1 MTFWKNL
8 LGSLSG
14 KKLREFFVGPDV
26 ADVPSRPAPAFAST
40 PFEKSVW
47 DVCFARIQAAQQF
60 TGVDIADAAT
70 TGQPRTVDTITRATQ
85 VVHAFFDRGLFSP
98 HGYTRTM
105 LATPAGSNWVYHP
118 AAIQPNASPVVAAA
132 FVAAQARPKTST
144 GSLPKKPVQGARDP
158 YDIGVFLQLT
168 AAEHRTRS
176 LKINPYQTAWIGRTD
191 VIPPES
197 DERTALIDRG
207 LELRG
212 MLTREEIVEIH
223 RVGDLWLRRK
233 HSVALAESIAHKNV
247 EEAIAQKRIAKQL
260 AKEEKKRLAAEK
272 AAKEAEN
279 KATRKATDIIF
290 LGRDVSSFLFDR
302 RAHIEKLADAG
313 LPIWSTPNDLAKALG
328 LTCSELRFLAFHS
341 EAQTVAHYTQFEVPK
356 RSGGTRVLSAPK
368 PKMAKAQEFILHEL
382 LEKLPTEAP
391 AHGFIKGRSTVTNA
405 RMHQGQSVVMNQD
418 LVDFFPTITFP
429 RVRGLFCRMGYS
441 PAVATIL
448 ALLCTE
454 CPRVRASYQGKTY
467 FVAIGPRAL
476 PQGACTSPALSNQIA
491 KKLDRR
497 LAGYAQKH
505 DFTYTR
511 YADDLTFSAGKEG
524 DEGLPKLLATMHHI
538 ARAEGFA
545 VHPEKG
551 RVQRSAKRQ
560 TVTGIVVN
568 DAKRLSIAREE
579 LRELRAILHNAK
591 KTGLAAQNRSN
602 KPDFEAWVRGK
613 IAYISMVD
621 KERGAKLLE
630 AFHALTPKTS

>member
-1 MTFWKNL
+1 LGERVTFW
-8 LGSLSG
+8 

-26 ADVPSRPAPAFAST
+26 ADVPRPSGPSFGT
-40 PFEKSVW
+40 PFEKTVW
-47 DVCFARIQAAQQF
+47 DACFVRIQAGQQF

-70 TGQPRTVDTITRATQ
+70 AGQPRTVETITTATK
-85 VVHAFFDRGLFSP
+85 VVHALFDRGLFGP

-118 AAIQPNASPVVAAA
+118 AAIQPNASPIVAAA
-132 FVAAQARPKTST
+132 TVAAAQKRTPT
-144 GSLPKKPVQGARDP
+144 GPLPAKKGPASAKDP

-168 AAEHRTRS
+168 PEEHRARS

-212 MLTREEIVEIH
+212 FLSREEIVEIH
-223 RVGDLWLRRK
+223 RIGDLWLK
-233 HSVALAESIAHKNV
+233 HKHAASLAESIAKKNV
-247 EEAIAQKRIAKQL
+247 EEAIAQRRIAKQL

-272 AAKEAEN
+272 ATKAAEN
-279 KATRKATDIIF
+279 KAKRKANDIIF
-290 LGRDVSSFLFDR
+290 LGRDVSSRLADR
-302 RAHIEKLADAG
+302 RSHVENLAKAG
-313 LPIWSTPNDLAKALG
+313 LPIWATPSDVAKALG

-356 RSGGTRVLSAPK
+356 RSGGKRVLSAPK
-368 PKMAKAQEFILHEL
+368 PDMAKAQEFILHEV

-405 RMHQGQSVVMNQD
+405 QQHQGQAVVMNQD
-418 LVDFFPTITFP
+418 LSDFFPTITFP

-448 ALLCTE
+448 ALLTTE
-454 CPRVRASYQGKTY
+454 CPRVRATYQGKTY
-467 FVAIGPRAL
+467 FVATGLRAL

-497 LAGYAQKH
+497 LAGYAEKH
-505 DFTYTR
+505 AFTYTR
-511 YADDLTFSAGKEG
+511 YADDLTFSAGKDG

-538 ARAEGFA
+538 TRDEGFA
-545 VHPEKG
+545 IHPEKG

-568 DAKRLSIAREE
+568 ERDRLSIPREE

-591 KTGLAAQNRSN
+591 KTGLAAQNRDN
-602 KPDFEAWVRGK
+602 KPDFEAYVRGK
-613 IAYISMVD
+613 IAYVSMVD
-621 KERGAKLLE
+621 KARGEKLLE
-630 AFHALTPKTS
+630 AFRALEAPKR

>member
-1 MTFWKNL
+1 MTFW
-8 LGSLSG
+8 

-26 ADVPSRPAPAFAST
+26 GDVPDRPSPAVAST
-40 PFEKSVW
+40 PFEKRIW
-47 DVCFARIQAAQQF
+47 DVCFSRIQAAQQF

-70 TGQPRTVDTITRATQ
+70 AGQPRTVETITSATQ
-85 VVHAFFDRGLFSP
+85 IVHSFFDRGLFTP

-105 LATPAGSNWVYHP
+105 LATAAGSNWVYHP
-118 AAIQPNASPVVAAA
+118 AGLQPNASPVVAAA
-132 FVAAQARPKTST
+132 VAQARTKST
-144 GSLPKKPVQGARDP
+144 GPLPKRPAEGAKDP

-212 MLTREEIVEIH
+212 LLTRDELVEIH
-223 RVGDLWLRRK
+223 RVGNLWLRRR
-233 HSVALAESIAHKNV
+233 HAVALAESIAHKNV
-247 EEAIAQKRIAKQL
+247 EEALAQKRIAKQL

-272 AAKEAEN
+272 AAKAAEN
-279 KATRKATDIIF
+279 KAKRKATDIIF

-302 RAHIEKLADAG
+302 RAHIEKLAGAG
-313 LPIWSTPNDLAKALG
+313 LPIWATPNDLAKALG

-368 PKMAKAQEFILHEL
+368 PKMAKAQAFILHEL
-382 LEKLPTEAP
+382 LEKLPTEAN

-405 RMHQGQSVVMNQD
+405 RAHQGQSVVMNQD

-454 CPRVRASYQGKTY
+454 CPRVRASYQGKMY
-467 FVAIGPRAL
+467 FVATGPRAL

-511 YADDLTFSAGKEG
+511 YADDLTFSAGTEG

-538 ARAEGFA
+538 TRAEGFA

-560 TVTGIVVN
+560 TVTGIIVN
-568 DAKRLSIAREE
+568 EAERLSIPREE

-591 KTGLAAQNRSN
+591 KTGLAAQNRQN

-613 IAYISMVD
+613 IAYVSMVD
-621 KERGAKLLE
+621 KARGDKLLE
-630 AFHALTPKTS
+630 AFHALTPKA